1 MNPPPLVLLHGYPF
15 DRTMW
20 ERVLVA
26 LGKEVKTIAP
36 DLRGFGN
43 IPAGNDEPSL
53 DVMADDVARRLDRG
67 NVPRAV
73 LAGFSLGGYVA
84 LAFAERHRPRLAG
97 LALINSTV
105 LPDTEEGRA
114 GRRAMIEKVR
124 VEGPQAAAEA
134 AIPKMFSTANSQNP
148 DLGRFVREGAER
160 AGVDG
165 ITWSLE
171 AMRRRPDRTAIFE
184 QLEAPRLIIHTPEDQ
199 FIPVE
204 RARNLAKHT
213 TKAAYVEIPNAGHA
227 SPLEAPEAV
236 ADALS
241 DLLKRC

>member
-1 MNPPPLVLLHGYPF
+1 MNPAPLVLLHGYPF
-15 DRTMW
+15 DHTMW
-20 ERVLVA
+20 ERVIVA
-26 LGKEVKTIAP
+26 LGKGVKTIAP

-43 IPAGNDEPSL
+43 TPSGSDEPSL
-53 DVMADDVARRLDRG
+53 DVMADDVARLLDRH
-67 NVPRAV
+67 NLPRAV

-84 LAFAERHRPRLAG
+84 LAFAERHGPRLAG

-105 LPDTEEGRA
+105 LPDTEEARA

-124 VEGPQAAAEA
+124 AEGPQAAAQA
-134 AIPKMFSTANSQNP
+134 AIPKMFAAVNSQNP
-148 DLGRFVREGAER
+148 DLSRFVREGAER

-184 QLEAPRLIIHTPEDQ
+184 QLEAPRLIIHTPEDK

-204 RARNLAKHT
+204 RARDLAKNNPT
-213 TKAAYVEIPNAGHA
+213 AAYVEIPNAGHA

-236 ADALS
+236 ANALS